1 MWVLIWYTVTGS
13 IGMHDF
19 TSKET
24 CEAAAKKVIGILDEK
39 IGGEVIVAT
48 RCVKK

>member
-19 TSKET
+19 TSKEN
-24 CEAAAKKVIGILDEK
+24 CEAAAKKVISILNEK
-39 IGGEVIVAT
+39 IGDEVIFST